1 MPPYQDQP
9 HNGNPTPAEIFRLF
23 RNTTLA
29 SIEALRLLLVECAD
43 LRADL
48 ITVHELQS
56 DGDGDGVFL
65 GRQRGRIQ
73 ELQNAALEMA
83 SLLASLPGGKPRDD
97 MEQQ

>member
-29 SIEALRLLLVECAD
+29 SIEGLRLLLVECAD

-48 ITVHELQS
+48 ITVHGLQS
-56 DGDGDGVFL
+56 EGDGLFL
-65 GRQRGRIQ
+65 GRQQGRIQ
-73 ELQNAALEMA
+73 ELQNAAMEMA
-83 SLLASLPGGKPRDD
+83 SLLASLPGGEPTED

>member
-43 LRADL
+43 L
-48 ITVHELQS
+48 ITVHGLQS